1 MIYWGDETG
10 IDNCSNCE
18 RGFAPKGQPPVLP
31 VETKR
36 ERLNMLSALS
46 RQGDVRFMLYE
57 DSMNQQRLIQF
68 MDRLI
73 RTSNQKVFL
82 ILDNL
87 KVHHGKKTAAWLD
100 RHQDKIELFFLPP
113 YAPESNPD
121 EYLNHALKL
130 SIHSGDLPRTKY
142 DIRHKT
148 ASFMRTFQHCSDK
161 VSAFFFQH
169 NQISY
174 VLIRE

>member
-1 MIYWGDETG
+1 
-10 IDNCSNCE
+10 
-18 RGFAPKGQPPVLP
+18 
-31 VETKR
+31 
-36 ERLNMLSALS
+36 MLSALS
-46 RQGDVRFMLYE
+46 RQGDIRFMLYE

-73 RTSNQKVFL
+73 RTSSRKIFL

-87 KVHHGKKTAAWLD
+87 KVHHGKKTAAWVE
-100 RHQDKIELFFLPP
+100 RHRDKIELFFLPP

-130 SIHSGDLPRTKY
+130 SVHSGTLPQTKR
-142 DIRHKT
+142 DIRHKA
-148 ASFMRTFQHCSDK
+148 ASFLRTLQHHPDK
-161 VSAFFFQH
+161 VSAFFQH

-174 VLIRE
+174 ILVRE

>member
-10 IDNCSNCE
+10 IDNRSNCE
-18 RGFAPKGQPPVLP
+18 RGFAPKGQPPILP

-46 RQGDVRFMLYE
+46 LQGDLRYMLYE

-68 MDRLI
+68 MDRLV
-73 RTSNQKVFL
+73 RTSNRKVFL

-87 KVHHGKKTAAWLD
+87 KVHHGKKVAAWLD
-100 RHQDKIELFFLPP
+100 RHRDKIELFFLPP

-121 EYLNHALKL
+121 EYLNHALKR
-130 SIHSGDLPRTKY
+130 SVHSDNLPRPKS

-148 ASFMRTFQHCSDK
+148 VSFMRTLQHSPDR
-161 VSAFFFQH
+161 VSAFFLH

-174 VLIRE
+174 ILIRK

>member
-1 MIYWGDETG
+1 
-10 IDNCSNCE
+10 
-18 RGFAPKGQPPVLP
+18 
-31 VETKR
+31 
-36 ERLNMLSALS
+36 MLSALS
-46 RQGDVRFMLYE
+46 RQGNVRFMLYE

-100 RHQDKIELFFLPP
+100 RRQDKIELFFLPP

-130 SIHSGDLPRTKY
+130 SVHSGSLPQTKR

-148 ASFMRTFQHCSDK
+148 ASFMRSLQHCPDK
-161 VSAFFFQH
+161 VSAFFQH
-169 NQISY
+169 SQISY
-174 VLIRE
+174 VLISGVIILSRVLLWTFRIRLLGCQELFSEKIQGIQQY